1 MRILNFSVNIF
12 KTQLQCTPKDN
23 LDDSATESDRNALED
38 GSAASPGR
46 KWLVRRRFLDG
57 SKVVFYGEF
66 KNSAFI
72 LRTFQ

>member
-1 MRILNFSVNIF
+1 
-12 KTQLQCTPKDN
+12 